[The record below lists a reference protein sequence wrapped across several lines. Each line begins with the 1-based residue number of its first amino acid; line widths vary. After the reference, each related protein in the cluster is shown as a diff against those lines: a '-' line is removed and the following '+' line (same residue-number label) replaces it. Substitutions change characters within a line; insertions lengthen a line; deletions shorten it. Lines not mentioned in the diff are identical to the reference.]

1 MKVCT
6 IFTGGTIG
14 SKVGENGFISPK
26 QDMPYRLLDLYRE
39 KCKEEIAFDTVEPYC
54 ILSENLEAKY
64 LQVLIS
70 TVTEKLEEN
79 VYDGI
84 IITHGTDTLQYT
96 SAILG
101 YIFGDARIPILM
113 VSSDYPLEDVRAN
126 GLENFT
132 YAVQFIKEKLGTGVF
147 VSYCNKGG
155 EPTIHRGTRLQPH
168 ASYSADVYSVENAY
182 YGKFENGV
190 FFKNEGIQEIEG
202 GKTLFQKKDTI
213 ILSEDGNEIL
223 RVTPYVGMH
232 YPKITEQ
239 IKAVLLESYHS
250 GTIFVGERFSEF
262 MKSAR
267 EKKIPVFLHGLEK
280 QEKAY
285 DTVRTYQEMGG
296 LPLEK
301 SSVIAQ
307 YCKLWLAVCN
317 GLKIEEVMQSSI
329 AGDFL
334 V

>member
-1 MKVCT
+1 MKICT

-26 QDMPYRLLDLYRE
+26 HQMPYRLLDLYKE
-39 KCKEEIAFDTVEPYC
+39 KYLEEIVFDTVEPYC

-64 LQVLIS
+64 LRILIDNIIEQL
-70 TVTEKLEEN
+70 EKNAYE
-79 VYDGI
+79 GI

-101 YIFGDARIPILM
+101 YIFGDANIPILL
-113 VSSDYPLEDVRAN
+113 VSSDYPLEDIRAN

-168 ASYSADVYSVENAY
+168 ASYLADVYSVGNAY
-182 YGKFENGV
+182 YGKFVEGV
-190 FFKNEGIQEIEG
+190 FSKNERIQEIG
-202 GKTLFQKKDTI
+202 GEKTLFPRKDTI
-213 ILSEDGNEIL
+213 TLSENGNEIL
-223 RVTPYVGMH
+223 RVVPYVGMQ
-232 YPKITEQ
+232 YPAITEN

-250 GTIFVGERFSEF
+250 GTIFVGDRFSEF
-262 MKSAR
+262 MKNAR
-267 EKKIPVFLHGLEK
+267 ERKVPVFLHGLEK

-285 DTVRTYQEMGG
+285 DTVRIYQEMGVI
-296 LPLEK
+296 PLDK

-307 YCKLWLAVCN
+307 YCKLWLSVCN
-317 GLKIEEVMQSSI
+317 GLMVEEVMQTCV
-329 AGDFL
+329 AGDIC
-334 V
+334 